1 MQINSS
7 NTLPAITGLR
17 PQTSPRQSAGSART
31 ASRPE
36 PQDNLTIAVDS
47 QREHYRASVFIQPMT
62 GIKMSRNGEE
72 ALRTY
77 REVAM
82 AGGDAELVN
91 RVNVIA

>member
-17 PQTSPRQSAGSART
+17 PQTSPRQSAGST
-31 ASRPE
+31 PTSTRPE
-36 PQDNLTIAVDS
+36 PQTNLDQPVDS
-47 QREHYRASVFIQPMT
+47 QREYYRAPVFIQPMT
-62 GIKMSRNGEE
+62 GIKMSRHGEE

-82 AGGDAELVN
+82 AGDEAELVN
-91 RVNVIA
+91 RVNVTA